1 MSTAVS
7 GTQSSLSSTYST
19 STSTTKKA
27 SDEKLNFLNLLTLQL
42 KSQNPL
48 KPYDNQEFAS
58 QLAQFSQLEQLTD
71 IKSLLEEQTSSYQT
85 LSQTMQNTA
94 LPGLLGKNSKALWS
108 QAEFDG
114 ENPLKIGYNLSSACT
129 EGEIVVKNE
138 SGSVIRTIDLSGM
151 NLKSGDH
158 TYEWDGKDDA
168 GNTVTEGKYSFSVS
182 ACNSSGSTFTPDTY
196 TYGKIESVKFTS
208 DGTKLV
214 INGVEVPLSYVSDIS
229 V

>member
-7 GTQSSLSSTYST
+7 STQLSGYSSAYST
-19 STSTTKKA
+19 STTNKA
-27 SDEKLNFLNLLTLQL
+27 SEDKLDFLNLLTLQL

-94 LPGLLGKNSKALWS
+94 LPGLLGKNSKALWNE
-108 QAEFDG
+108 AVYDG
-114 ENPLKIGYNLSSACT
+114 ENPIKIGYNLATVCS

-138 SGSVIRTIDLSGM
+138 NGSIVRTIDLSGLE
-151 NLKSGDH
+151 LKNGEH
-158 TYEWDGKDDA
+158 TFEWDGKDDS
-168 GNTVTEGKYSFSVS
+168 GNTVSEGEYSFSVS

-196 TYGKIESVKFTS
+196 TYGTIESVKFAS

-214 INGVEVPLSYVSDIS
+214 INGVEVPLAYVSDIS